1 VQFLKLAY
9 VLVVLV
15 VTPQLHLKWALHQA
29 RNKRILVG
37 KERSIPLKKGTID
50 KNERKDEKKEQE
62 KS

>member
-1 VQFLKLAY
+1 M
-9 VLVVLV
+9 LVVLV